1 MFPAEMGSRSHL
13 GSFSCEVG
21 SRPHLG
27 TLAGTLRRD
36 VTDVY
41 SYRTV
46 AARRW
51 VCLRVWDVCGILDD
65 WCDEFDLYTKH
76 VLYAMTIASN
86 GRADREC
93 QVVCHMTLGLRMLR
107 VLFVFD
113 CLYSRVC
120 VVAT

>member
-1 MFPAEMGSRSHL
+1 M
-13 GSFSCEVG
+13 
-21 SRPHLG
+21 
-27 TLAGTLRRD
+27 
-36 VTDVY
+36 
-41 SYRTV
+41 
-46 AARRW
+46 
-51 VCLRVWDVCGILDD
+51 WDVCGILDD

-93 QVVCHMTLGLRMLR
+93 QAVCLMTLCLRMLR
-107 VLFVFD
+107 VLFVLD